1 VKATRRDGRARREAL
16 LDAALRC
23 FERRGLLAAGIEDI
37 RKEAG
42 ASPSSVYHLF
52 ADREALI
59 VALLLRT
66 FERLFGALAA
76 QLAGC
81 RAARHAVH
89 ALVRGHIRWVL
100 AHPAEARFMYQAT
113 SVEFSP
119 SAGRVLTRQKAKLLA
134 PVLDAFGAHLAD
146 GSLPSWSPLQ
156 LDVVLLGPSHEAC
169 RRYLAGAELDPDW
182 LVQELPQLAWRSVAP
197 GRAGRASSRDRGGPS
212 TQTRVTR
219 TSARSRPA

>member
-1 VKATRRDGRARREAL
+1 VNGSRSDGRARRDAL

-23 FERRGLLAAGIEDI
+23 FERRGLLATGIEQI

-66 FERLFGALAA
+66 FARLFAALGSEVVAS
-76 QLAGC
+76 
-81 RAARHAVH
+81 RSARGAVH
-89 ALVRGHIRWVL
+89 SLVRAHIAWVL

-113 SVEFSP
+113 ALEFSS
-119 SAGRVLTRQKAKLLA
+119 SAGKQLRDEKAKLLG
-134 PVLDAFGAHLAD
+134 PVVGVFAQHIARGT
-146 GSLPSWSPLQ
+146 LPAWSPIE

-169 RRYLAGAELDPDW
+169 RRYLAGAELDLDW
-182 LVQELPQLAWRSVAP
+182 LCQTLPELAYRSVARRP
-197 GRAGRASSRDRGGPS
+197 RTPREGRKVMKA
-212 TQTRVTR
+212 T
-219 TSARSRPA
+219 